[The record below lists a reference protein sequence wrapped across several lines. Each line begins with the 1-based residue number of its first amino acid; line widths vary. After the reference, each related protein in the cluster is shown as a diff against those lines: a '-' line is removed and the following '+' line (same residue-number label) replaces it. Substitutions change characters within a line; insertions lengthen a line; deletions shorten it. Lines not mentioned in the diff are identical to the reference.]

1 MLLFKN
7 RWHFWG
13 IGFHHITESYL
24 KKNVSVFDLEKKILE
39 KKKNRTNFSIK
50 ETAKQSL
57 EEHPITYLFICCL
70 IS

>member
-39 KKKNRTNFSIK
+39 KKKEQNKFFNKRDCKT
-50 ETAKQSL
+50 E
-57 EEHPITYLFICCL
+57 P
-70 IS
+70 